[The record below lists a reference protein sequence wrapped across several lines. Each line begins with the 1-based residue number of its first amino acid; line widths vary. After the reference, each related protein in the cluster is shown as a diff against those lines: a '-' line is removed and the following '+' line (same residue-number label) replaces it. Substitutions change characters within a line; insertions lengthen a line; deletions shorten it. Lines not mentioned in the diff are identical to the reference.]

1 MNTEQLLDQM
11 GQLKLGGMQEALRE
25 QQSHPK
31 HTDLDFEERLSL
43 LLDRELLKRENN
55 RVQNLHEP
63 NSDNPHPLRIFVIKV
78 SAD

>member
-31 HTDLDFEERLSL
+31 HAALDFEERLSL
-43 LLDRELLKRENN
+43 LLDRE
-55 RVQNLHEP
+55 
-63 NSDNPHPLRIFVIKV
+63 
-78 SAD
+78 